1 VFGSFAAALASPS
14 LLAKLS
20 SKAFASFTAA
30 HLPSC
35 TVARAEAEPAVLGGR
50 FDTRNIEP
58 TAGEADSEL
67 GDADSAVV
75 ESDSATVE
83 VDSALGE
90 AVSVAMESYTV
101 TVEADLVLGKSDS
114 TESVAEESDSA
125 ATEAIHE
132 RASQPC
138 PAGEPIWLA
147 CVGEDFLT

>member
-1 VFGSFAAALASPS
+1 MLCCRSRLASPS

-30 HLPSC
+30 HLPSR
-35 TVARAEAEPAVLGGR
+35 TVARAEAKPAALGGR

-90 AVSVAMESYTV
+90 AVSVTMESYTV

-114 TESVAEESDSA
+114 TVVETSLNRRRQRLFTSA
-125 ATEAIHE
+125 QANLA
-132 RASQPC
+132 

>member
-1 VFGSFAAALASPS
+1 MLCCRSRLASPS

-30 HLPSC
+30 HLPSRI
-35 TVARAEAEPAVLGGR
+35 VARAEAEPAALGGR

-101 TVEADLVLGKSDS
+101 TVETDLVLGKSDS
-114 TESVAEESDSA
+114 TVVETSRWPRSLN
-125 ATEAIHE
+125 
-132 RASQPC
+132 RRR
-138 PAGEPIWLA
+138 
-147 CVGEDFLT
+147 

>member
-1 VFGSFAAALASPS
+1 MFGSFAAALASPRHTSPS
-14 LLAKLS
+14 LLPKLS

-30 HLPSC
+30 HLPSR

-101 TVEADLVLGKSDS
+101 TVEADLVLG
-114 TESVAEESDSA
+114 
-125 ATEAIHE
+125 
-132 RASQPC
+132 
-138 PAGEPIWLA
+138 
-147 CVGEDFLT
+147 

>member
-1 VFGSFAAALASPS
+1 
-14 LLAKLS
+14 
-20 SKAFASFTAA
+20 
-30 HLPSC
+30 
-35 TVARAEAEPAVLGGR
+35 VLGGR

-75 ESDSATVE
+75 ESDSATVK

-114 TESVAEESDSA
+114 TVVETSLNRRRQRLFTCAQANLAPV
-125 ATEAIHE
+125 
-132 RASQPC
+132 
-138 PAGEPIWLA
+138 GEPIWLA

>member
-1 VFGSFAAALASPS
+1 
-14 LLAKLS
+14 
-20 SKAFASFTAA
+20 
-30 HLPSC
+30 
-35 TVARAEAEPAVLGGR
+35 
-50 FDTRNIEP
+50 
-58 TAGEADSEL
+58 
-67 GDADSAVV
+67 V

-114 TESVAEESDSA
+114 TESVAEESESA

-138 PAGEPIWLA
+138 PGLRRRGFSYLGSQARASLPDKPAKRRTTKQLALPGEASRAANKGSKHALCYFFA
-147 CVGEDFLT
+147 SQ